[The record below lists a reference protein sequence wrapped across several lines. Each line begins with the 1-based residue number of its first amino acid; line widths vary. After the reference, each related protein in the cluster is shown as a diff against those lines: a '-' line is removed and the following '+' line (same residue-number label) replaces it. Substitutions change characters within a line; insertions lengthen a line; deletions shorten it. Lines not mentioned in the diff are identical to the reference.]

1 MAGFSRRGFLRA
13 GLSAPFILSAAG
25 AESDSGSVD
34 LSLEARQDWVQ
45 VGGRFGYLYSFD
57 GKIPGPVINAKSGD
71 EVRIA
76 FRNRL
81 PEATNLHFH
90 GLQIPST
97 GNADNVTLR
106 IPSGESINYQF
117 TIPRDHPSGTF
128 WYHPHLH
135 GSAAR
140 QVSRGLVG
148 VFVVRNDA
156 DLIPEIEMA
165 PEATLVLQDFSIDNA
180 GRPFEPNLMERMQ
193 GREGPLVTVSGQE
206 NPEFLVQQDGWL
218 RLRIL
223 NASSSRFY
231 RLRLEE
237 HPLYVIAVDSGFLN
251 APDVRDEVLLSPG
264 ERVEVMVK
272 GERPPGEYRLLSLP
286 YNRGGI
292 GMMGSTQQRG
302 AFSLARVRYDGRVES
317 PWDLPSRLAT
327 VVRLPE
333 PSVRRV
339 FQLGQGMG
347 MGMGMMGGGMTFT
360 INGRVFDERRVDVRA
375 AFGTVEQW
383 EFLNPTGMDHPM
395 HIHTNPFQVLDSTG
409 TPVPAWKDTV
419 LVRSRSRLAVR
430 TAFREHSGLRMFH
443 CHILDHED
451 LGMMG
456 TIDVA

>member
-1 MAGFSRRGFLRA
+1 MARFSRRGFLRA
-13 GLSAPFILSAAG
+13 GLGAPLIVTAAG
-25 AESDSGSVD
+25 AESDSGSVE
-34 LSLEARQDWVQ
+34 LSLDARQDWVQ
-45 VGGRFGYLYSFD
+45 VGRRFGYLYSFD
-57 GKIPGPVINAKSGD
+57 GKIPGTVINAKSGD

-97 GNADNVTLR
+97 GNDDNVTLR
-106 IPSGESINYQF
+106 IPSGESLEYQF
-117 TIPRDHPSGTF
+117 TIPKGHPSGTF

-140 QVSRGLVG
+140 QVSRGLAG
-148 VFVVRNDA
+148 VFIVRNDA
-156 DLIPEIEMA
+156 DSIPEIEMA
-165 PEATLVLQDFSIDNA
+165 PEATLVLQDFSIDST
-180 GRPFEPNLMERMQ
+180 GGPVEPNQMERMQ
-193 GREGPLVTVSGQE
+193 GREGALVTVSGQD
-206 NPEFLVQQDGWL
+206 NPEFLVEQDGWL

-251 APDVRDEVLLSPG
+251 APDVRDEILLTPG

-272 GERPPGEYRLLSLP
+272 GERPAGEYRILSLP
-286 YNRGGI
+286 YDRGGI
-292 GMMGSTQQRG
+292 GMMGFTQQRG
-302 AFSLARVRYDGRVES
+302 AVSLASIRYDGRVES
-317 PWDLPSRLAT
+317 PWDLPSRLAG

-347 MGMGMMGGGMTFT
+347 MMGGGMAFT
-360 INGRVFDERRVDVRA
+360 INGRVFNERRVDVSA
-375 AFGTVEQW
+375 AFGAVEQW
-383 EFLNPTGMDHPM
+383 EFLNPTEMDHPM

-419 LVRSRSRLAVR
+419 LVRSASRLTVR

-456 TIDVA
+456 TIDVANPA